1 MKLKSVTSYWEE
13 GEFGKGPRTES
24 WGAQVKSKTSAV
36 MALNS
41 KYVGRKFRESEGCAG
56 FHNFRSHNKTSKQA
70 KTVANVGNEMKHR
83 LYRNIAQSDK
93 TICPFDPEKRKKAN
107 TKNYVQDNKDL

>member
-1 MKLKSVTSYWEE
+1 MKMSEGPQSLDVCLFHTNLGICVSIYLKVLYKKCFYDVKLKSVTSYWEE
-13 GEFGKGPRTES
+13 GEIGKGPRTES
-24 WGAQVKSKTSAV
+24 WGAPVKSKTSAV

-70 KTVANVGNEMKHR
+70 KTVANAR
-83 LYRNIAQSDK
+83 
-93 TICPFDPEKRKKAN
+93 
-107 TKNYVQDNKDL
+107 